1 MGSSSFSCAQREMIY
16 FIYFRAKELNISLN
30 LYQINSILYRIQK
43 GTFLKFNKVLF
54 QNRILLKENEI
65 YFENSQ
71 EIYNSL
77 IDKSFY
83 SFEIIFTNIL
93 ISQKLP
99 KELKELIDSLI
110 FFFSDK
116 SKNDC
121 LKLNQN
127 LTEYKRVQSI
137 GINFIP
143 IWFFEQ

>member
-1 MGSSSFSCAQREMIY
+1 MNSFLSLKETIY

-83 SFEIIFTNIL
+83 SFETIFTNIL

-121 LKLNQN
+121 FKLNQN

-137 GINFIP
+137 GTNYIP
-143 IWFFEQ
+143 VWFFE

>member
-1 MGSSSFSCAQREMIY
+1 MMSLKEMIY
-16 FIYFRAKELNISLN
+16 YIYFRAKELNISLN
-30 LYQINSILYRIQK
+30 LYQINSILFRIQK
-43 GTFLKFNKVLF
+43 GTFLKFNKPLF
-54 QNRILLKENEI
+54 ENKILLKENEI
-65 YFENSQ
+65 YFGNSQ

-83 SFEIIFTNIL
+83 SPETIL
-93 ISQKLP
+93 INLLIFQKVP

-137 GINFIP
+137 GINYIP
-143 IWFFEQ
+143 ISYLSSRSF